1 MKANFKREVK
11 RNKNKHKIRQETREN
26 GPLLSRVVDPPGTKG
41 GPRVG
46 NFPGPPKN
54 TFCPGWSHDPR
65 QKALLFRVV
74 AAPGTKAPPL
84 CPEWSH
90 DPGQK
95 APILYMCAPCSSSP
109 NTWFLD
115 LRCFSAAASAI
126 SAAPPPPH
134 PPSATTQITGTVVA
148 RPRAVARPHSRRTVA
163 PPRARAAPSLP
174 SPPPEPSRWVP
185 IAAPLAPRRRSH
197 LTLLLSPQVLSR
209 SPPPQLTG
217 APSPQDAITTAT
229 RAMAR
234 TPFPAIPA
242 PTEGTLDPA
251 IAAPPR
257 RSTSAADL
265 ARVWLYVPLFPAK
278 GRNAI
283 SKLFL
288 GALLQIPRT
297 LTQYLDLF
305 LNFCSELVNSFKNR
319 RKIIKM
325 QIRTF
330 WNPCE

>member
-1 MKANFKREVK
+1 M
-11 RNKNKHKIRQETREN
+11 REN

-41 GPRVG
+41 GPRAG

-54 TFCPGWSHDPR
+54 TFCPGWWLH
-65 QKALLFRVV
+65 
-74 AAPGTKAPPL
+74 
-84 CPEWSH
+84 
-90 DPGQK
+90 PGQK

-109 NTWFLD
+109 NTWF
-115 LRCFSAAASAI
+115 
-126 SAAPPPPH
+126 
-134 PPSATTQITGTVVA
+134 
-148 RPRAVARPHSRRTVA
+148 
-163 PPRARAAPSLP
+163 
-174 SPPPEPSRWVP
+174 
-185 IAAPLAPRRRSH
+185 
-197 LTLLLSPQVLSR
+197 
-209 SPPPQLTG
+209 
-217 APSPQDAITTAT
+217 
-229 RAMAR
+229 
-234 TPFPAIPA
+234 
-242 PTEGTLDPA
+242 
-251 IAAPPR
+251 
-257 RSTSAADL
+257 
-265 ARVWLYVPLFPAK
+265 YVPLFPAK